1 MKPAYSSVQKSV
13 PTPVVT
19 EWPASLKEYVK
30 RVNES
35 CPPMKKAL
43 VEDMLRNLIKD
54 VQSKGAIWSTDWDK
68 MPIPKECLS
77 WAQVAKNK
85 VVPPMP
91 QIPVFRPAMPKVAP
105 PFNSTGLNS
114 TGFLQ
119 KSSNQFASMAQ
130 RVTVPTAPTT
140 QIEQFH
146 IDRFKGNQK
155 KSKMMGVV
163 EESDDLK
170 QSRLKRFAEKI
181 EAESRKKKKALSHA
195 QKVREAFIA
204 AGAEGNPE
212 VIDWDEDTV
221 VGTCKNLE
229 KSYLRITSAVDPT
242 TVRPLRV
249 LVQSLEFLIKKW
261 KLEGNYT
268 FICDQLKSVRQDL
281 TVQRIKNEFTVKVYE
296 THARIAIEKV
306 ISKSFDKNREI
317 WENLT
322 NVKDN

>member
-1 MKPAYSSVQKSV
+1 
-13 PTPVVT
+13 
-19 EWPASLKEYVK
+19 
-30 RVNES
+30 
-35 CPPMKKAL
+35 
-43 VEDMLRNLIKD
+43 MLRNLIKD

-77 WAQVAKNK
+77 WAQVAKKK
-85 VVPPMP
+85 VAPPMP

-105 PFNSTGLNS
+105 PSNSI
-114 TGFLQ
+114 GFMPI
-119 KSSNQFASMAQ
+119 KSYRSSNQPTPIPPQ
-130 RVTVPTAPTT
+130 PIVQTAPIP
-140 QIEQFH
+140 QINQLNIDQF
-146 IDRFKGNQK
+146 KMNQK
-155 KSKMMGVV
+155 KSKMMAVV

-170 QSRLKRFAEKI
+170 LSRLKRFSEKQ

-204 AGAEGNPE
+204 AGAEGNPD

-229 KSYLRITSAVDPT
+229 KNYLRITSAVDPT
-242 TVRPLRV
+242 TVRPLRI

-261 KLEGNYT
+261 KSEGNYT
-268 FICDQLKSVRQDL
+268 YICDQLKSVRQDL

-296 THARIAIEKV
+296 THGRIAIEKV
-306 ISKSFDKNREI
+306 IARKFSYVNRGI

-322 NVKDN
+322 NAKGN